1 MKRVLLLIAVLVVLP
16 AVAFAQ
22 GEKDYKGFSLE
33 LGTGIQPL
41 HMTLVPTRQEKM
53 ALADRGMMDVNSS
66 GLDCPSFSLSEV
78 WRAAYYFEFCLTE
91 GISWK
96 IMNLIQY
103 ESFGIDPDGKPR
115 YDVNYYAS
123 SPAGHKASKPVGS
136 LTFQTRVI
144 WTPDFKRAKVY
155 SALGIGFSTVT
166 EQFPLPLVT
175 PLGLRFGDN
184 HLYGFLEATLSPVAS
199 FGHGGIG
206 WKF

>member
-78 WRAAYYFEFCLTE
+78 WRAAHYFEFCLTE

-103 ESFGIDPDGKPR
+103 ESFGIDPDGKTR
-115 YDVNYYAS
+115 YDLNYYAS

-136 LTFQTRVI
+136 LTIQTRVI
-144 WTPDFKRAKVY
+144 WNPDRYRVKVY
-155 SALGIGFSTVT
+155 SALGIGFSTAK

-175 PLGLRFGDN
+175 PLGLRFGDI